1 MVGKWVNGW
10 HNIIV
15 CEILLI
21 IFSLSIL
28 MFRFNICLL
37 YHLFRSCK
45 FSFVL
50 SIFFSAGITFNYI
63 VNLLFQKQRV
73 LFYLSFEFM
82 IIISPLFQL
91 IIVDYQVIVLI
102 LLPKISL
109 SLLFNVHV
117 KPITYY
123 GVCICYSLLN
133 YINSGLLNYINFVS
147 KKSYVI
153 MNRKYL

>member
-1 MVGKWVNGW
+1 MWFQNILLSINVLSSDVKKFNMMVGKWVNGW

-50 SIFFSAGITFNYI
+50 SIFFSRHHVQLYCQPFILEATSFILSIFWIYDNHI
-63 VNLLFQKQRV
+63 PFISINNCWLLGHSCDTSSKN
-73 LFYLSFEFM
+73 
-82 IIISPLFQL
+82 
-91 IIVDYQVIVLI
+91 IIVTII
-102 LLPKISL
+102 
-109 SLLFNVHV
+109 
-117 KPITYY
+117 
-123 GVCICYSLLN
+123 
-133 YINSGLLNYINFVS
+133 
-147 KKSYVI
+147 
-153 MNRKYL
+153 